1 MSTTEF
7 PVASAV
13 ESAVEMSTEK
23 PVSTTGPLDIEALIA
38 ANPAQAMIV
47 LAEFMKKAAK
57 AVGKQ
62 PKRKGSMPKG
72 ETPKQLNEWTDRV
85 NSVLERMRETDPK
98 ATRKEA
104 MAVAARELDEEDP
117 EGAPKRAAARE
128 KRAETAAKKKA
139 AKAQASVLG
148 AALSSG
154 LSVAT
159 EEKKPKKARTPKDPE
174 AAAAKKAKKAAAKT
188 DEATKAAAAN
198 LLTKVGLSDAAPAP
212 AKKPVL
218 KKKVAA
224 PQPETLPADT
234 GLENIEFN
242 GTEYFKNDSGKNT
255 YFWEVNEDGSLGVY
269 VGRFDEATKT
279 LDVTYPEPTMSE

>member
-7 PVASAV
+7 LPVASAV
-13 ESAVEMSTEK
+13 ESSVEMSIEK
-23 PVSTTGPLDIEALIA
+23 PVSTTGPLDIDALIA
-38 ANPAQAMIV
+38 ANPAQALVV

-85 NSVLERMRETDPK
+85 NAALERMRETDPK
-98 ATRKEA
+98 ATRKAA

-128 KRAETAAKKKA
+128 KRADTATKKKA

-148 AALSSG
+148 AALSSS
-154 LSVAT
+154 LAT
-159 EEKKPKKARTPKDPE
+159 APEKKPRKVKDTDGAAPKKS
-174 AAAAKKAKKAAAKT
+174 KKTTKM
-188 DEATKAAAAN
+188 DEE
-198 LLTKVGLSDAAPAP
+198 TKVAATSLLAQVGLTDAAPAP
-212 AKKPVL
+212 VKKIL
-218 KKKVAA
+218 KKKPAP

-234 GLENIEFN
+234 GLERIEFN

-255 YFWEVNEDGSLGVY
+255 YFWEVSDDESLGVY
-269 VGRFDEATKT
+269 VGRFDEVSKT
-279 LDVTYPEPTMSE
+279 LDVTYPEPTMGE

>member
-1 MSTTEF
+1 MSTIESL

-13 ESAVEMSTEK
+13 ESVAEMSIEK

-85 NSVLERMRETDPK
+85 NSVLERMRTENPK

-139 AKAQASVLG
+139 AKAQATVLG

-154 LSVAT
+154 LASAT

-174 AAAAKKAKKAAAKT
+174 AAAAKKSKKAAAKT
-188 DEATKAAAAN
+188 DDETKAKAAS
-198 LLTKVGLSDAAPAP
+198 LLAQVGLTDAAP
-212 AKKPVL
+212 AKKPAL
-218 KKKVAA
+218 KKKGAA

-234 GLENIEFN
+234 GLENVEFN

-255 YFWEVNEDGSLGVY
+255 YFWEVNEDGSLGAY

-279 LDVTYPEPTMSE
+279 LDVTYPEPAMSE

>member
-7 PVASAV
+7 LPVASAV
-13 ESAVEMSTEK
+13 ESSVEMSIEK
-23 PVSTTGPLDIEALIA
+23 PVSTTGPLDIDALIA
-38 ANPAQAMIV
+38 ANPAQALVV

-85 NSVLERMRETDPK
+85 NAALERMRETDPK
-98 ATRKEA
+98 ATRKAA

-128 KRAETAAKKKA
+128 KRADTATKKKA

-148 AALSSG
+148 AALSSS
-154 LSVAT
+154 LAT
-159 EEKKPKKARTPKDPE
+159 APEKKPRKVKDTEGAAPKKS
-174 AAAAKKAKKAAAKT
+174 KKTKT
-188 DEATKAAAAN
+188 DDE
-198 LLTKVGLSDAAPAP
+198 TKVAATSLLAQVGLTDAAPV
-212 AKKPVL
+212 KKPVL
-218 KKKVAA
+218 RKKPAP
-224 PQPETLPADT
+224 PQPEALPADT
-234 GLENIEFN
+234 GLERIEFN

-255 YFWEVNEDGSLGVY
+255 YFWEVSDDESLGVY
-269 VGRFDEATKT
+269 LGRFDEVSKT